1 MSNEIDEKL
10 FEKILGHT
18 LIKLADKLTNTTE
31 KKENQVMVKNIEKS
45 KDKLLEIDD
54 LIDWVIQP
62 NDQRI
67 NLLDTIKL
75 ILNFNEDQLD
85 LVWASIEKI

>member
-10 FEKILGHT
+10 FEKIFGHT

-31 KKENQVMVKNIEKS
+31 KKENQVIVKNIEKS

-67 NLLDTIKL
+67 NLLDTIKR
-75 ILNFNEDQLD
+75 ILNFNENQLD
-85 LVWASIEKI
+85 LV

>member
-10 FEKILGHT
+10 FEKIFGHT
-18 LIKLADKLTNTTE
+18 LIKLADKLINTTE
-31 KKENQVMVKNIEKS
+31 KKENQVIVKNIEKS

-67 NLLDTIKL
+67 NLLYTIKR
-75 ILNFNEDQLD
+75 ILNFNENQLD
-85 LVWASIEKI
+85 LV